1 FRIVTIDSGIL
12 LFEDVRFDQPIY
24 TVISNQ
30 KVAKFKTPREPLY
43 RLSQK
48 LLFFFKS
55 SVVNVSVSIDSQ
67 FFGTAIQSIDN
78 KNLYVPPW
86 NASFIMMDIVAIII
100 ALWVHTII
108 LTFFRYRAKRMTQ
121 SCCVCFTLWNTIR
134 LRMVL
139 LCSIDLFY
147 YSLVG
152 LALYHFIGP
161 WYIGYLTDGY
171 FGAAFLWGTI
181 IKGMYLPPDMQ
192 TYMGTIQLVLFL
204 FPFTLCLCSSC
215 YYRYIQL
222 QSSIDLAESNCN
234 RGV

>member
-1 FRIVTIDSGIL
+1 
-12 LFEDVRFDQPIY
+12 
-24 TVISNQ
+24 
-30 KVAKFKTPREPLY
+30 
-43 RLSQK
+43 
-48 LLFFFKS
+48 
-55 SVVNVSVSIDSQ
+55 
-67 FFGTAIQSIDN
+67 
-78 KNLYVPPW
+78 
-86 NASFIMMDIVAIII
+86 
-100 ALWVHTII
+100 
-108 LTFFRYRAKRMTQ
+108 